1 MAYGQ
6 VCARGADSAGADG
19 GVHWKPFKKG
29 FEAGAPAL
37 KAFGFTKI
45 TSFFTPEAAGGGD
58 GLLVTV
64 YEANDASVV
73 EKFYQMDAVIQREAR
88 AHGTL
93 VEPHN
98 HDSLPT
104 NTPFLEL
111 DLTR

>member
-1 MAYGQ
+1 MAKFVHVARILPGQ
-6 VCARGADSAGADG
+6 REAFTETIR
-19 GVHWKPFKKG
+19 KG

-64 YEANDASVV
+64 YEAKDASVV
-73 EKFYQMDAVIQREAR
+73 EKFYQMEAVIQQEAR